1 MKLKDKKII
10 VERIG
15 NLKLKKDQKKRKNR

>member
-15 NLKLKKDQKKRKNR
+15 NLKLKKDQKKMKNR